1 MNNFLIELAALFMK
15 ILGTA
20 AKALSPLII
29 GLILAYLLNPAVSWF
44 EKRLKSRGLSIF
56 ITFLLAAGAVLGLIY
71 GFIVLILGALPS
83 GGLQGTFETVRNYF
97 EDAVSAVND
106 FMAKHLP
113 LGSTSDAAVTEA
125 ALKKIQGWISSRLS
139 LSSVLN
145 TLSAISGGL
154 VSFFIGSI
162 AAVYLIK
169 DKEFF
174 TGLWEKL
181 MVLVLGQ
188 RTHGI
193 VSETAG
199 EIHPVVTT
207 FINGALVDSLI
218 VAFLSSLVLTLLHV
232 KFAVIIGI
240 MGGLLNIIPY
250 FGPFFGMIPAF
261 LVAFFSGGPV
271 HGILVVLG
279 LMAVQ
284 QLDSNYIYPKIV
296 GSTTGLH
303 PLFVLLSVSFFGFFF
318 GILGM
323 LLAVPAAGI
332 IQILVKL
339 WAYSRQ

>member
-1 MNNFLIELAALFMK
+1 M
-15 ILGTA
+15 
-20 AKALSPLII
+20 
-29 GLILAYLLNPAVSWF
+29 
-44 EKRLKSRGLSIF
+44 
-56 ITFLLAAGAVLGLIY
+56 
-71 GFIVLILGALPS
+71 
-83 GGLQGTFETVRNYF
+83 
-97 EDAVSAVND
+97 
-106 FMAKHLP
+106 
-113 LGSTSDAAVTEA
+113 
-125 ALKKIQGWISSRLS
+125 
-139 LSSVLN
+139 
-145 TLSAISGGL
+145 
-154 VSFFIGSI
+154 
-162 AAVYLIK
+162 
-169 DKEFF
+169 
-174 TGLWEKL
+174 
-181 MVLVLGQ
+181 
-188 RTHGI
+188 
-193 VSETAG
+193 
-199 EIHPVVTT
+199 
-207 FINGALVDSLI
+207 DSLI